1 MNRPFDPDDTLTV
14 ATRFFDDFL
23 SFFCCCFLRRRLP
36 EDAPHHFA
44 TGRKA
49 WKLKSC
55 FQISYFLL
63 PSWHFSPLL
72 RAKMLFMWKNGHPVC
87 GTRSAGG
94 PAAHLSELM
103 TQQSVTLCSQP
114 PRTAHPTS
122 FCHPCTAPCRPAVH
136 SARARR
142 RIMQPQRVGWGPR
155 RSR

>member
-1 MNRPFDPDDTLTV
+1 MIFFAFLTSLFEAMSPRRCSSSLHDWKESLNFKEHAALSKQNR
-14 ATRFFDDFL
+14 
-23 SFFCCCFLRRRLP
+23 LR
-36 EDAPHHFA
+36 
-44 TGRKA
+44 TC
-49 WKLKSC
+49 S
-55 FQISYFLL
+55 QISYFLL
-63 PSWHFSPLL
+63 LGWHFSPLL
-72 RAKMLFMWKNGHPVC
+72 RAKVLFMLKNGHPVC

-103 TQQSVTLCSQP
+103 TQHSVTSCSQP

-142 RIMQPQRVGWGPR
+142 RIMQPQQVGWGPR